1 MIELLQKNSRVS
13 KKYILDTRQ
22 KGMIMNIK
30 SRFQKIIDYITDAIQ
45 EAGYDPYEQLC
56 AYAVTGNDAFITRKS
71 HARTL
76 ISKVDRLQLME
87 YLSKKQ

>member
-1 MIELLQKNSRVS
+1 MVMSMKN
-13 KKYILDTRQ
+13 
-22 KGMIMNIK
+22 
-30 SRFQKIIDYITDAIQ
+30 RFQKIIDYITSAMQD
-45 EAGYDPYEQLC
+45 AGYDPYEQLC
-56 AYAVTGNDAFITRKS
+56 AYAATGNDAFITRKS